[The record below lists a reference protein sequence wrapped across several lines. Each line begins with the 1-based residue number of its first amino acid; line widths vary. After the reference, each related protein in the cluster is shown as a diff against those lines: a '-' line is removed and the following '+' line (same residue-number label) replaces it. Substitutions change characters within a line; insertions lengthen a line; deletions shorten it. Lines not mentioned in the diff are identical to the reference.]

1 MRATNPAFVLWIA
14 LAAAGCGSSDDEPP
28 EPEEPVMKPEET
40 VFRDY
45 VTAPGKVQDRTDAA
59 MDAHRKALESQIQ
72 DSEAPPAEP
81 EPE

>member
-1 MRATNPAFVLWIA
+1 MRLTNPALVLVLA
-14 LAAAGCGSSDDEPP
+14 LATAGCGGSDDEER
-28 EPEEPVMKPEET
+28 EPEEAAMKPEET

-59 MDAHRKALESQIQ
+59 MDEHRKALESQVEA
-72 DSEAPPAEP
+72 SEAPPAEP